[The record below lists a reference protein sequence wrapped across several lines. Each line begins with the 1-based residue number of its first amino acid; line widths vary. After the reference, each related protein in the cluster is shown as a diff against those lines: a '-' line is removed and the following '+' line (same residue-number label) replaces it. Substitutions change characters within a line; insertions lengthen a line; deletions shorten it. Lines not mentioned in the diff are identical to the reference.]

1 MLQFLPDGFISD
13 PLEIP
18 LEDSSFVGLQG
29 CWGMLGDAGGCLTLR
44 RILRGS
50 REMEDVEN
58 PRFRWRIPGGN
69 RIEGAGRRWEEVGE
83 GEGGWR

>member
-29 CWGMLGDAGGCLTLR
+29 CWGMLGDAGGCWGMLDL
-44 RILRGS
+44 
-50 REMEDVEN
+50 EED
-58 PRFRWRIPGGN
+58 F
-69 RIEGAGRRWEEVGE
+69 
-83 GEGGWR
+83 